1 MDQFFTFA
9 YQCLV
14 DRAEQLNISGVS
26 ITFAQLKTM
35 LITPGKLLAQ
45 INSPADLKRLDSAD
59 LVQLCDELR
68 HFIVDN
74 VSVYGGH
81 FGASLGVVELTVALH
96 YVMNAPDDQI
106 VWDVG
111 HQAYGHK
118 ILTGRR
124 DVFYSN
130 RVYKGISGFPK
141 RKESEYDAFG
151 VGHSSTS
158 VSAALGMA
166 VASKY
171 KGDEHRQH
179 VAVIGDGALTGGI
192 AFEGLNHAGV
202 SDSNILIILN
212 DNCMSI
218 DPNVGALKDYLTDI
232 TTSKT
237 YNKLKDDVW
246 NLLGKLSTFGK
257 SAQEIVSKIE
267 NGVKATLLSQ
277 SNLFESLNLRYFGP
291 VDGHDVDHLVAVLKD
306 LKEIK
311 GPKILHCVTVKGKG
325 YGPAEKG
332 NATTWHAPG
341 TFDKITGEIHKKVHE
356 RPQPPKYQDVFGH
369 TLVELAKENEKII
382 GITPAMPSGS
392 SMNIM
397 MKEMPDRAFD
407 VGIAEQH
414 AVTFSAGLATQ
425 GLVPF
430 CNIYSSFMQRAYD
443 QVVHDVCIQNLP
455 VNFCLDRAG
464 FAGADG
470 PTHHGAYDIAYFR
483 CIPNMIVSA
492 PMNEEELR
500 NLMYTAQLPR
510 KEKAFSIRY
519 PRGQGVMPQ
528 WRTPF
533 AEIEIGK
540 GRVIKEGITL
550 AILTIGHIGNY
561 AVEVC
566 DRLEAQG
573 ISIGHYDMRFV
584 KPLDEELLHHVFR
597 KYRKVITVEDGCIQ
611 GGFGSAVLEFMA
623 DNNYK
628 AQVRRLGIPDAI
640 IEHGE
645 QPELHGEC
653 RFDVEGIEKAVVAM
667 LEPVAPPV
675 L

>member
-1 MDQFFTFA
+1 
-9 YQCLV
+9 
-14 DRAEQLNISGVS
+14 
-26 ITFAQLKTM
+26 M
-35 LITPGKLLAQ
+35 LITPGKLLAD
-45 INSPADLKRLDSAD
+45 INGPEDLKKLDQAQ
-59 LVQLCDELR
+59 LVQLCEELR
-68 HFIVDN
+68 QFIIDN

-96 YVMNAPDDQI
+96 YVFNAPYDQL

-124 DVFYSN
+124 DDFHTN
-130 RVYKGISGFPK
+130 RVYKGLSGFPK
-141 RKESEYDAFG
+141 RKESEYDTFG

-166 VASKY
+166 MASKY
-171 KGDEHRQH
+171 LGIEDKQH
-179 VAVIGDGALTGGI
+179 VAIIGDGAMTGGM
-192 AFEGLNHAGV
+192 AFEALNHAGV
-202 SDSNILIILN
+202 SDTNLLIILN

-237 YNKLKDDVW
+237 YNRLKEDVW
-246 NLLGKLSTFGK
+246 NLLGKLSSIGK
-257 SAQEIVSKIE
+257 SAQEIASKIE
-267 NGVKATLLSQ
+267 TGIKATLLSQ

-291 VDGHDVDHLVAVLKD
+291 VDGHDVDHMVAILKD
-306 LKEIK
+306 LKQIK
-311 GPKILHCVTVKGKG
+311 GPKILHCITTKGKG

-341 TFDKITGEIHKKVHE
+341 TFDKITGEIHKKVYDK
-356 RPQPPKYQDVFGH
+356 PQASKYQDVFGH
-369 TLVELAKENEKII
+369 TLVELARANDKII

-392 SMNIM
+392 SLNIM
-397 MKEMPDRAFD
+397 MKEMPTRAFD

-414 AVTFSAGLATQ
+414 AVTFSAGLVTQ
-425 GLVPF
+425 GLIPF

-483 CIPNMIVSA
+483 CLPNMIIAA

-519 PRGQGVMPQ
+519 PRGQGVMPN
-528 WRTPF
+528 WKTPF
-533 AEIEIGK
+533 EEIEIGT
-540 GRVIKEGITL
+540 GRKIKEGDEL

-561 AVEVC
+561 ALEVC
-566 DRLEAQG
+566 EKLEKQG
-573 ISIGHYDMRFV
+573 IHIAHYDLRFA
-584 KPLDEELLHHVFR
+584 KPLDEKLLHEVFG
-597 KYRKVITVEDGCIQ
+597 KFKKILTVEDGCVQ
-611 GGFGSAVLEFMA
+611 GGIGSAVLEFMA
-623 DNNYK
+623 DHHYECDVK
-628 AQVRRLGIPDAI
+628 RLGMPDRI
-640 IEHGE
+640 VEHGE
-645 QPELHGEC
+645 QLELHHEC
-653 RFDVEGIEKAVVAM
+653 GFDPEGIEKAVLLL
-667 LEPVAPPV
+667 LESSRSLA
-675 L
+675 

>member
-1 MDQFFTFA
+1 
-9 YQCLV
+9 
-14 DRAEQLNISGVS
+14 
-26 ITFAQLKTM
+26 M
-35 LITPGKLLAQ
+35 LIKPGKLLSRIESPDDVKKLDQAQ
-45 INSPADLKRLDSAD
+45 
-59 LVQLCDELR
+59 LVKLCEELR
-68 HFIVDN
+68 QFIVDN

-81 FGASLGVVELTVALH
+81 FGASLGVIELTVALH
-96 YVMNAPDDQI
+96 YVFNTPKDQL

-118 ILTGRR
+118 ILTGRKNA
-124 DVFYSN
+124 FHTN
-130 RVYKGISGFPK
+130 RMYRGISGFPK
-141 RKESEYDAFG
+141 RKESEFDAFG

-171 KGDEHRQH
+171 KGDLDKQH
-179 VAVIGDGALTGGI
+179 IAVIGDGALTGGI

-237 YNKLKDDVW
+237 YNKLKDEVW
-246 NLLGKLSTFGK
+246 NLLGKLSHFGK
-257 SAQEIVSKIE
+257 NAQEIVSKIE
-267 NGVKATLLSQ
+267 NGIKSTLLSQ

-291 VDGHDVDHLVAVLKD
+291 VDGHDVDHLVAVLND
-306 LKEIK
+306 LKQIK

-325 YGPAEKG
+325 FGPAESG
-332 NATTWHAPG
+332 NKTTWHAPG
-341 TFDKITGEIHKKVHE
+341 TFDKITGEIFKKIHD

-369 TLVELAKENEKII
+369 TMVELAKDNDKIM

-425 GLVPF
+425 GLIPF

-470 PTHHGAYDIAYFR
+470 PTHHGAYDLAYFR
-483 CIPNMIVSA
+483 CLPNMIVSS
-492 PMNEEELR
+492 PMDESELR
-500 NLMYTAQLPR
+500 NLMYTASLPR
-510 KEKAFSIRY
+510 EEQAFSIRY
-519 PRGQGVMPQ
+519 PRGQGVMPE
-528 WRTPF
+528 WRTPME
-533 AEIEIGK
+533 EIEIGT
-540 GRVIKEGITL
+540 GRQIREGEEL

-561 AVEVC
+561 AIEVC
-566 DRLEAQG
+566 EQLAAKG
-573 ISIGHYDMRFV
+573 IQIAHYDMRFV
-584 KPLDEELLHHVFR
+584 KPIDEDLLHEVFGSF
-597 KYRKVITVEDGCIQ
+597 KKIVTVEDGCIQ
-611 GGFGSAVLEFMA
+611 GGMGSAVIEFMA
-623 DNNYK
+623 DHNYH
-628 AQVRRLGIPDAI
+628 AEVRRLGIPDRI
-640 IEHGE
+640 VEHGE
-645 QPELHGEC
+645 QVDLHHEC
-653 RFDVEGIEKAVVAM
+653 GFDPEGIRKVVLEL
-667 LEPVAPPV
+667 LEPVSRRA
-675 L
+675 

>member
-1 MDQFFTFA
+1 
-9 YQCLV
+9 
-14 DRAEQLNISGVS
+14 
-26 ITFAQLKTM
+26 M

-45 INSPADLKRLDSAD
+45 INSPDDLKKLDPVQ
-59 LVQLCDELR
+59 LVQLSEELR
-68 HFIVDN
+68 QYIIDN

-96 YVMNAPDDQI
+96 YVFNTPHDQL

-124 DVFYSN
+124 DAFHTN
-130 RVYKGISGFPK
+130 RLYGGLSGFPK
-141 RKESEYDAFG
+141 RSESPFDTFG

-166 VASKY
+166 AASRYLK
-171 KGDEHRQH
+171 DEERQH
-179 VAVIGDGALTGGI
+179 IAVIGDGAMTGGI
-192 AFEGLNHAGV
+192 AFEAMNHAGV
-202 SDSNILIILN
+202 SDTNLLIILN

-232 TTSKT
+232 TTSRT
-237 YNKLKDDVW
+237 YNKIKDDVW
-246 NLLGKLSTFGK
+246 KLLGKLSTFGK
-257 SAQEIVSKIE
+257 SAQEIVSKLE
-267 NGVKATLLSQ
+267 NGIKSTLLSQ
-277 SNLFESLNLRYFGP
+277 SNFFESLNLRYFGP
-291 VDGHDVDHLVAVLKD
+291 VDGHDVDHLVTILND
-306 LKEIK
+306 LKNIK

-325 YGPAEKG
+325 FAPAEKG

-341 TFDKITGEIHKKVHE
+341 TFDKISGEIYHKANEK
-356 RPQPPKYQDVFGH
+356 PQPPKYQDVFGH
-369 TLVELAKENEKII
+369 TLVELARQNDKII

-397 MKEMPDRAFD
+397 MNEMPDRAFD

-425 GLVPF
+425 GLIPF

-455 VNFCLDRAG
+455 VNLCLDRAG

-470 PTHHGAYDIAYFR
+470 PTHHGAYDLAYFR
-483 CIPNMIVSA
+483 CLPNIIISA
-492 PMNEEELR
+492 PMNESELR

-519 PRGQGVMPQ
+519 PRGKGVMVN
-528 WRTPF
+528 WRTPMQ
-533 AEIEIGK
+533 EVEIGR
-540 GRVIKEGITL
+540 GRKLRDGEEIVL
-550 AILTIGHIGNY
+550 LTIGHIGNY

-566 DRLEAQG
+566 NRMAKKNL
-573 ISIGHYDMRFV
+573 SVGHYDMRFV
-584 KPLDEELLHHVFR
+584 KPIDEDILHEVFTNY
-597 KYRKVITVEDGCIQ
+597 KKVITVEDGCIP

-623 DNNYK
+623 DNNYV
-628 AQVRRLGIPDAI
+628 AEVRRLGIPDRI
-640 IEHGE
+640 VEHGE
-645 QPELHGEC
+645 QSELHREC
-653 RFDVEGIEKAVVAM
+653 GFDADGIERAVIEM
-667 LEPVAPPV
+667 LESVPRS